1 MRRGLIHGIAWALS
15 TGAAVTLSWWGVH
28 TVMAG
33 TAYDPPRALPIADA
47 ARAEGKE
54 ARTQPSFTYRPQK
67 SPKPSTSPS
76 AEDKGGKDDG
86 DRTPSAGSPH
96 SSEPAAPPSPTRTP
110 SGGNVNV
117 KGYTVDG
124 GRVVFD
130 IHQASAELVSAT
142 PESGWQMQVWKTKQ
156 WIRVT
161 FTRDDREI
169 SVFCSWYQHAPL
181 VEIEEQ

>member
-54 ARTQPSFTYRPQK
+54 AGSQPSFTYRPEK
-67 SPKPSTSPS
+67 SPKPSASPS

-86 DRTPSAGSPH
+86 DRTPPAGSPH
-96 SSEPAAPPSPTRTP
+96 SSEPAAHRARRGRPP
-110 SGGNVNV
+110 
-117 KGYTVDG
+117 
-124 GRVVFD
+124 
-130 IHQASAELVSAT
+130 AEA
-142 PESGWQMQVWKTKQ
+142 
-156 WIRVT
+156 
-161 FTRDDREI
+161 
-169 SVFCSWYQHAPL
+169 
-181 VEIEEQ
+181 

>member
-1 MRRGLIHGIAWALS
+1 VLS

-28 TVMAG
+28 TVMTG

-47 ARAEGKE
+47 ARAEDRGAKP
-54 ARTQPSFTYRPQK
+54 QPSFTHRPGK
-67 SPKPSTSPS
+67 SPKPSASPS
-76 AEDKGGKDDG
+76 AEDKDGESKGGEYDTGRK
-86 DRTPSAGSPH
+86 PSAGSPRG
-96 SSEPAAPPSPTRTP
+96 SGPAAPPSPAGTP
-110 SGGNVNV
+110 SGGTVNV

-130 IHQASAELVSAT
+130 IQRASAELVSAT
-142 PESGWQMQVWKTKQ
+142 PESDWQMQVWKTEQ

-181 VEIEEQ
+181 VEIEER

>member
-47 ARAEGKE
+47 ARAEGQG
-54 ARTQPSFTYRPQK
+54 ARSQPSFTYRPEK
-67 SPKPSTSPS
+67 SPKPSASPS
-76 AEDKGGKDDG
+76 AEDKGGEDDTG
-86 DRTPSAGSPH
+86 RRPTAGSPH
-96 SSEPAAPPSPTRTP
+96 SSGPARPSSPPETP
-110 SGGNVNV
+110 AGGTVNV

-130 IHQASAELVSAT
+130 IQRASAELVSAT
-142 PESGWQMQVWKTKQ
+142 PESGWQMQVWKTEQ